1 MDILIDYRPAL
12 RQRTGVGEYVHGL
25 ASALAERLRPE
36 DSIELFSSS
45 WKDRLPATVVPG
57 TSQIDARIPVQLLN
71 FGWHRLEWPPVEWL
85 APRADVVHSTHP
97 LLIPSRS
104 AAHVVTIY
112 DLHFLDH
119 PEQTSAEIRR
129 DYPALAASHARRADG
144 IVVISKHTAQQVS
157 ERFGIDPDRI
167 TICYPG
173 SPAWPRRPEP
183 SGPGPLLF
191 VGTTEPRKNL
201 ARLIEAYASL
211 LQRRADA
218 PDLVV
223 AGGIP
228 GSADRFLAGT
238 PAVENVR
245 GRVRLTG
252 YVSDEERQ
260 RLYREASM
268 LVLPSLTEGFGMT
281 AVEAMTVGVPVVASN
296 RGALPEVVGDA
307 GILVSPENVSELSHA
322 LERVLSDEGLRRSM
336 TERGLLQARR
346 FTWSDSAARLYD
358 AYRAAHRR
366 RSAK

>member
-1 MDILIDYRPAL
+1 VDILVDYRPAL
-12 RQRTGVGEYVHGL
+12 RQRTGVGEYVHWL
-25 ASALAERLRPE
+25 ATALTARLQPE
-36 DSIELFSSS
+36 DSLALFSSS
-45 WKDRLPATVVPG
+45 LKDRLPV
-57 TSQIDARIPVQLLN
+57 DAIAGANQVDIRIPVRALN
-71 FGWHRLEWPPVEWL
+71 FAWHRLEWPPVEWL
-85 APRADVVHSTHP
+85 APRADVVHSMHP

-104 AAHVVTIY
+104 AAQIVTIH

-129 DYPALAASHARRADG
+129 DYPARAASHARRADG
-144 IVVISKHTAQQVS
+144 IVVNSKHTAQHVS

-183 SGPGPLLF
+183 AGAGPVLF

-201 ARLIEAYASL
+201 ARLIEAYTSL
-211 LQRRADA
+211 LQRRTDA
-218 PDLVV
+218 PDLIV

-228 GSADRFLAGT
+228 GSADRFFAGT
-238 PAVENVR
+238 PAAENVR

-252 YVSDEERQ
+252 YVSDKERQ

-268 LVLPSLTEGFGMT
+268 LVLPSLTEGFGIT

-307 GILVSPENVSELSHA
+307 GILVNPENVSELSHA

-346 FTWSDSAARLYD
+346 FTWSDSAQRLYD

-366 RSAK
+366 RSAR